1 MKRIYP
7 HTKTYVKKQKTD
19 TKKSGVRVYL
29 DHAATTY
36 TDPRVLRAM
45 TPYFTKNFG
54 NGSAIY
60 KEGRTAKKALEDS
73 RKKIADLVFA
83 SPDEIIFTS
92 GGTEGN
98 NIAIKGVIENY
109 IEAENKKPHI
119 ITSNIEH
126 HSVLHLVE
134 HLEKTGKIE
143 ATYIKVKQNGIVNT
157 RDIAANLKE
166 NTILVSI
173 MYANNEIG
181 TIQPISEIAKVIKNY
196 KQKKI
201 EIRNLKFEID
211 AKTVF
216 PFLHSD
222 ACQATEYLEM
232 NVQKLGVDL
241 MTINGSKMYGPKGV
255 GFLYVKKGVKLSPI
269 TRGGGQE
276 SGIRPGTE
284 NIAGIVGLAEAFK
297 IAQNEKEKESRG
309 LIILRDYFIKKLKEK
324 IPNVILN
331 GDPILRLPNN
341 INVSILGIEGESAL
355 LYMDE
360 KGISCATGSACT
372 SNSLDPSHVIM
383 ALGRPYEYAH
393 GSLRF
398 SLGKIT
404 TKKDLDYTLKVLPP
418 IVEKLRQLS
427 PVNFQ
432 ELANNTK
439 N

>member
-1 MKRIYP
+1 MKKI
-7 HTKTYVKKQKTD
+7 
-19 TKKSGVRVYL
+19 YL

-54 NGSAIY
+54 NASAIY
-60 KEGRTAKKALEDS
+60 EEGRTAKKTLEDA

-83 SPDEIIFTS
+83 SPDEIIFTG

-98 NIAIKGVIENY
+98 NLSIQGIINS
-109 IEAENKKPHI
+109 IPTEANIIKPHI

-126 HSVLHLVE
+126 HSVLHLIE
-134 HLEKTGKIE
+134 HLEKIGKIE
-143 ATYIKVKQNGIVNT
+143 TTYIKVKPNGIVDPL
-157 RDIAANLKE
+157 DIQSSLKE
-166 NTILVSI
+166 NTVLVSI

-181 TIQPISEIAKVIKNY
+181 TIQPISEIAKIIRNY
-196 KQKKI
+196 KQKKL
-201 EIRNLKFEID
+201 EIRDLKLEID

-222 ACQATEYLEM
+222 ACQAAEYLDM
-232 NVQKLGVDL
+232 NTQKLGVDL
-241 MTINGSKMYGPKGV
+241 ITVNGSKMYGPKGV
-255 GFLYVKKGVKLSPI
+255 GFLYVKKGIKLSPI
-269 TRGGGQE
+269 TYGGGQE

-297 IAQNEKEKESRG
+297 IAQKEKEKESLR
-309 LIILRDYFIKKLKEK
+309 LTELRDYFIKKTVEK
-324 IPNVILN
+324 IPNTILN
-331 GDPILRLPNN
+331 GDSSLRLPNN
-341 INVSILGIEGESAL
+341 VNISILGIEGESAL
-355 LYMDE
+355 LYLDE
-360 KGISCATGSACT
+360 KGVSCATGSACT

-383 ALGRPYEYAH
+383 ALGRPYEYTH

-404 TKKDLDYTLKVLPP
+404 TKKDLDYVLKVLPP

-432 ELANNTK
+432 ELAKNTELLGVK
-439 N
+439 TDIRC